1 MYQSKKIEE
10 KMKREREAKL
20 KSEAEKKDD
29 WRVSQV

>member
-10 KMKREREAKL
+10 KMKREREEKL